1 MSQIH
6 AEQRATGDERMAIRA
21 RLAALV
27 EEIRSQVPA
36 EISEEEIERDAEQA
50 IAEVR
55 RKRRARRR

>member
-1 MSQIH
+1 MSQIQPKQLVT
-6 AEQRATGDERMAIRA
+6 ENERMAIRA

-55 RKRRARRR
+55 RKRRIS

>member
-1 MSQIH
+1 MSQIQPKH
-6 AEQRATGDERMAIRA
+6 LVAENERMAVRA

>member
-1 MSQIH
+1 M
-6 AEQRATGDERMAIRA
+6 AANDTMTENERMAIRA

-55 RKRRARRR
+55 RKRRIS

>member
-1 MSQIH
+1 MSQIQPKQLVT
-6 AEQRATGDERMAIRA
+6 ENERMAIRA

-50 IAEVR
+50 ITEVR

>member
-1 MSQIH
+1 MSQIQPKQLVT
-6 AEQRATGDERMAIRA
+6 ENERMAIRA